1 MRRTALVSSL
11 TLVSRVLGYAREILS
26 AALFGDRS
34 GVFDAFITAWRVPNL
49 FRRFLGEG
57 ALSTSFQTAMTRAEA
72 RDGEEAGRGLFL
84 ETARLLVVVSV
95 AVAAVVMAGV
105 ALMPDAMPVT
115 GWGWLGEDP
124 GYVRELTVRVMPFVV
139 LVCLAALAGGAL
151 QVRGHFAAPAWAP
164 AGLNVVWIGTLLALL
179 AGYGI
184 GEPGVVDDARHL
196 AMSRWL
202 AAGVLVAGAVQLG
215 VHAPAL
221 RRVGLLG
228 KGRAAA
234 GDAERVA
241 ARRGA
246 RSVLRRSAPLAL
258 GAAVYQINVMVD
270 GLMAEALLRDGGPTL
285 HYYANR
291 VQQFPMALIAVA
303 ATSAVFPALQAH
315 GAREDRRAVRDL
327 HDRTH
332 RAVAFFALPA
342 SVGLF
347 VLAEAVIGA
356 SFEHGAFG
364 AEGVGRASG
373 ALRWLCVAILPAGA
387 AGLVA
392 RTYYALDDFR
402 TPVRIS
408 CAMLV
413 VNIGLNVWF
422 VAVLGMDVDGLALST
437 AVTSWLNLAWLA
449 SGLSRRLGLPA
460 SSVPLVG
467 PLARML
473 VAAGACGAVAVG
485 VQNALSDWLGRI
497 MTLPLAIGAGVGAY
511 VLASLLLRVPEA
523 RDAAARLGRRMRRR
537 SSSGG
542 A

>member
-1 MRRTALVSSL
+1 MRRTALVSAL

-34 GVFDAFITAWRVPNL
+34 AVFDAFITAWRVPNL

-57 ALSTSFQTAMTRAEA
+57 ALSTSFQTAMTRAEGSE
-72 RDGEEAGRGLFL
+72 GEEAGRGLFL
-84 ETARLLVVVSV
+84 ETARLLLVISV
-95 AVAAVVMAGV
+95 ALAAVVMAGV

-115 GWGWLGEDP
+115 GWAWLGADP
-124 GYVRELTVRVMPFVV
+124 APVRELTVRVMPFVV

-164 AGLNVVWIGTLLALL
+164 TGLNLVWLATLGALL
-179 AGYGI
+179 AGYGV
-184 GEPGVVDDARHL
+184 GEVGVVDDARHL

-202 AAGVLVAGAVQLG
+202 AAGVLVAGAVQLA
-215 VHAPAL
+215 VHVPAL
-221 RRVGLLG
+221 RRNGLLG
-228 KGRAAA
+228 PWRSVAPPG
-234 GDAERVA
+234 EREV

-246 RSVLRRSAPLAL
+246 WSVLRRSAPLAL

-291 VQQFPMALIAVA
+291 VQQFPMALIAIA

-315 GAREDRRAVRDL
+315 GARDDRRSVRDL

-347 VLAEAVIGA
+347 VLAGAVIGA

-364 AEGVGRASG
+364 AEGVTRASA

-408 CAMLV
+408 AVMLV
-413 VNIGLNVWF
+413 VNVALNWWL
-422 VAVLGMDVDGLALST
+422 VARLGMDVDGLALST
-437 AVTSWLNLAWLA
+437 ALTSWLNLAWLA
-449 SGLSRRLGLPA
+449 SGLTRRLGLPA
-460 SSVPLVG
+460 STVPLAG
-467 PLARML
+467 PLLRML
-473 VAAGACGAVAVG
+473 VAAGACGTVAAG
-485 VQNALSDWLGRI
+485 VQNALSGSLGRAA
-497 MTLPLAIGAGVGAY
+497 TLPLAIGMGVAAYALAG
-511 VLASLLLRVPEA
+511 LLLRVPEA
-523 RDAAARLGRRMRRR
+523 RDAATRLARRARRR